1 MRAYQEFADEL
12 YRTGIIS
19 DPWVDGRER
28 FELQGQILSESEAEA
43 LKTAAER
50 VAQLHHE
57 LADIVLAH
65 PRFLDDYFGLTPF
78 QKAMWIS
85 SEGRWH
91 GIARVDLFIC
101 RDGCI
106 RACEM
111 NSDTPSG
118 EAEAVIVNRLLHDDH
133 PDTVDPNAG
142 MEEQF
147 FSMLEGLHGSRPG
160 TAAILYPTDQPEDLS
175 MIALYKQWLETKGCR
190 LFFGS
195 PFNLTFDSTGRVFV
209 LDEQIELIIRHYKTD
224 WWGERETVWSDQPA
238 FPDPEPLEQQLIPLL
253 RADAQGTVTIVNP
266 FGSVLS
272 QNKFCFAFMWDHP
285 EMFSASSQRWID
297 DYIPETR
304 RIGEDNGQDTRREE
318 WVVKSVYGC
327 EGDSV
332 ICGPYATDRE
342 WRLALE
348 KMIRRHWILQRFFEV
363 RPVKNGLLP
372 NFGVYVIGGRAAG
385 FYTRLSAENTDYR
398 SVTTPTYIS
407 K

>member
-19 DPWVDGRER
+19 DPWIDGRER
-28 FELQGQILSESEAEA
+28 LELQGQILSESEAEA
-43 LKTAAER
+43 LKTPAES

-101 RDGCI
+101 CDGCI

-118 EAEAVIVNRLLHDDH
+118 EAEAVIVNRLLQDDH

-238 FPDPEPLEQQLIPLL
+238 FPDP
-253 RADAQGTVTIVNP
+253 G
-266 FGSVLS
+266 
-272 QNKFCFAFMWDHP
+272 
-285 EMFSASSQRWID
+285 
-297 DYIPETR
+297 R
-304 RIGEDNGQDTRREE
+304 RMTSFI
-318 WVVKSVYGC
+318 
-327 EGDSV
+327 
-332 ICGPYATDRE
+332 
-342 WRLALE
+342 
-348 KMIRRHWILQRFFEV
+348 
-363 RPVKNGLLP
+363 
-372 NFGVYVIGGRAAG
+372 
-385 FYTRLSAENTDYR
+385 
-398 SVTTPTYIS
+398 
-407 K
+407 